1 MDNPNQLLADLV
13 KSLDNAFICNL
24 QSTADWSDQLA
35 AAREYI
41 EKLKRGEE

>member
-13 KSLDNAFICNL
+13 KALDTAFICNL
-24 QSTADWSDQLA
+24 QSTHEWGKQLD

-41 EKLKRGEE
+41 EKLEGADQ